1 MLVYITEDFYV
12 DFVNDAVKRNSRK
25 IKFNANKK
33 AIELVKKMNKDFGVP
48 TDSIKLNKI
57 II

>member
-33 AIELVKKMNKDFGVP
+33 AIELVEKMNNSK
-48 TDSIKLNKI
+48 
-57 II
+57 

>member
-1 MLVYITEDFYV
+1 MIIYVAEEFYV

-33 AIELVKKMNKDFGVP
+33 AIELVKKMNNSK
-48 TDSIKLNKI
+48 
-57 II
+57 